1 MAIIAPDIGIDL
13 GTVNTQVYVKKKGIV
28 INEPSLLVVDRTGRH
43 TVATFMNN
51 ADVDEKTITSQIGHH
66 DIAFT
71 RKQYMN
77 AQMRQMQRSM
87 DKLGDY
93 IENIQ

>member
-1 MAIIAPDIGIDL
+1 MVTHQVMTRMRERINRIAQNNGVEFLFGNRI
-13 GTVNTQVYVKKKGIV
+13 
-28 INEPSLLVVDRTGRH
+28 GRH
-43 TVATFMNN
+43 TMATFMNN

-87 DKLGDY
+87 NKLGDY
-93 IENIQ
+93 LESIQ